1 MTSTPLLSVIVPAY
15 DMAAFTRQTVESL
28 LAQDYPDL
36 EIIVVD
42 DGSKDDTPAVLE
54 SFGSRIRS
62 LRQANGGACRAR
74 NHGFSVSR
82 GEFVAFAD
90 CDDLWE
96 PHKARRAVEYLQA
109 HPEAGMVHSHTYWI
123 DAAGRIVGPRSFPA
137 RPSGRIFPSLIL
149 GNQINNSTPVVRRTV
164 FERAGGWDESIFIP
178 ADWDLWLR
186 LARQAEVGFIPEVL
200 SRSRLTS
207 NFTGRH
213 IELARREH
221 LHVLGKYREE
231 IGPAAYDLALAHM
244 HYYLSRLHAGNGDF
258 AAARQEAQAAARL
271 APGRRD
277 IAAALLTYRLGGP
290 VNRALERFLRCY
302 DRLSCRWRILR
313 DGAGVHPVE
322 AK

>member
-1 MTSTPLLSVIVPAY
+1 MPTPLLSVIVPAY
-15 DMAAFTRQTVESL
+15 DMAAFTRLTVESL
-28 LAQDYPDL
+28 LAQDYPAL

-42 DGSKDDTPAVLE
+42 DGSKDDTPAVLA
-54 SFGSRIRS
+54 SFGGRIRS
-62 LRQANGGACRAR
+62 LRQANGGASRAR

-96 PHKARRAVEYLQA
+96 PRKARRAAQYLRE
-109 HPEAGMVHSHTYWI
+109 HPQAGMVHSHAYWI
-123 DAAGRIVGPRSFPA
+123 DAAGRIVGPRSFPP
-137 RPSGRIFPSLIL
+137 RPSGRIFSSLVL
-149 GNQINNSTPVVRRTV
+149 GNQINNSTPVMRRSV

-186 LARQAEVGFIPEVL
+186 LAREAEVGFIPEVL

-231 IGPAAYDLALAHM
+231 IGPQVHALALANM

-258 AAARQEAQAAARL
+258 AAAHLDAQAAARL

-277 IAAALLTYRLGGP
+277 IAAALLAYRLGRP
-290 VNRALERFLRCY
+290 VNRALESFLRFY
-302 DRLSCRWRILR
+302 DLLSCRWHILR
-313 DGAGVHPVE
+313 DGARLHPVE